1 MASHSP
7 TFTRPA
13 IRHASKT
20 RLKNRDIISEQEE
33 VLAEHR
39 LITPSEITAGIA
51 QLLKIDQSHNI
62 KEKKPFTSES
72 ELNKGLLCIK

>member
-1 MASHSP
+1 MARHSP

-20 RLKNRDIISEQEE
+20 RLKNRDIISEQEK
-33 VLAEHR
+33 VLVEHR

-51 QLLKIDQSHNI
+51 QLQLKVDQSHNI
-62 KEKKPFTSES
+62 KEKNLSTSDGQ
-72 ELNKGLLCIK
+72 LNKGMR